1 MHSDWIDRIIEGPE
15 GRDLKKKIEHP
26 KIFISYAWGDEEY
39 QNQVLSFASQ
49 LVSDGVDV
57 VFDKWDL
64 TEGNDT
70 YAFMEKCASDPS
82 ITNVLMLLDPI
93 YAEKADNHSGGV
105 GTETQIISAKVY
117 QEGTQDKFI
126 PVIMKRNENGAVCK
140 PTYLQGR
147 LHFDLSD
154 PEVYDTTY
162 HRLVKTLFGEEIYVK
177 PTLGKKPDWV
187 DKPISA
193 APKSF
198 VTYDSLKT
206 LQSTKA
212 KTASYVGYLSDISSK
227 LITFAQDKQSGSI
240 KNNEYI
246 ALYDSPKEIVLE
258 FLLLLKNS
266 YYVDDSH
273 KRIAG
278 FFEET
283 ENAISQL
290 NTLPSEVIIIR
301 IHEMFLYT
309 IAFFMKNK
317 DYTAIG
323 YLLGKTYFN
332 KNRYIAGSNADGF
345 NMFNSGTNQEN
356 LDNAIRARD
365 NKKYYTGTGLHWIE
379 TLSDSFC
386 SKEQFILADLIC
398 FNYSIYGKYFLSSWH
413 WFPVTYIYDNE
424 YNSALTLI
432 GKKLISREFVQEIL
446 PLFGFESIDEFI
458 QKVKSVEGAP
468 SGTYQDYRYP
478 ETFVS
483 AHMLGDFI
491 KSEEIASLR

>member
-1 MHSDWIDRIIEGPE
+1 M
-15 GRDLKKKIEHP
+15 KKKIDHP

-39 QNQVLSFASQ
+39 QNQVLSFASE

-93 YAEKADNHSGGV
+93 YAEKADSHAGGV

-117 QEGTQDKFI
+117 QEVTQDKFI
-126 PVIMKRNENGAVCK
+126 PVVMKRNENGAVCK

-147 LHFDLSD
+147 LHFDLSS
-154 PEVYDTTY
+154 PEEYDTTY
-162 HRLVKTLFGEEIYVK
+162 QRLVKTLFGEEIYVK
-177 PTLGKKPDWV
+177 PALGKKPDWV
-187 DKPISA
+187 DKPISS

-198 VTYDSLKT
+198 VIYDSLKSI
-206 LQSTKA
+206 QSTKV
-212 KTASYVGYLSDISSK
+212 KTASFAAYLRDISSK
-227 LITFAQDKQSGSI
+227 LIRLTQDNQSSSI
-240 KNNEYI
+240 KKNEYI
-246 ALYDSPKEIVLE
+246 TLYDSSKEIKLE

-266 YYVDDSH
+266 YYVDDSYNG
-273 KRIAG
+273 ISE

-290 NTLPSEVIIIR
+290 NTISCEAIMIR

-309 IAFFMKNK
+309 IAFYIKNK
-317 DYTAIG
+317 DYAAIG

-332 KNRYIAGSNADGF
+332 MNRYQAESNAEGF
-345 NMFNSGTNQEN
+345 NMFYSGTNHKN
-356 LDNAIRARD
+356 LDNAINERD
-365 NKKYYTGTGLHWIE
+365 NKKYITGTGLHWIE
-379 TLSDSFC
+379 TLSDDFC

-398 FNYSIYGKYFLSSWH
+398 FNYSIYGKYFLSGWR
-413 WFPVTYIYDNE
+413 WFPITYIYDNE
-424 YNSALTLI
+424 YNSSLTLI

-446 PLFGFESIDEFI
+446 PLFGFENIDEFI
-458 QKVKSVEGAP
+458 EKVKSVESAP
-468 SGTYQDYRYP
+468 RGTYQEYRYP
-478 ETFVS
+478 ESFVS

-491 KSEEIASLR
+491 KSGEIASLH